1 MLSHRA
7 LFIGALLV
15 GASSDVHA
23 DDWGTVA
30 IVSSTLG
37 NNTNRLCVG
46 APDATRAGDLG
57 CPTYAPSVTTA
68 GDVSI
73 TGNVSANHFIGDGS
87 QLTGIDAGNVDG
99 LGPADRISSS
109 TSNAMVRTFDGGTVS
124 FTTGGV
130 AGTSYLNTAGH
141 WIGPGI
147 SLTTAH
153 GISSTNGYFTGR
165 VGIGTST
172 PNSLLH
178 LHQESPNY
186 VNLQFSNQDSADG
199 VRVGITSSEAAVLIA
214 GVSTTG
220 LVLGTNSIPRFVMD
234 NNGRV
239 KLGGTLW
246 SVAPLATFDVI
257 GTISATD
264 AIQVGTSSLTC
275 STGLAGAIRYNGGDL
290 QLCDGNSWGSLADAA
305 GAASAVSPTGAIQ
318 FSADGS
324 GAFGGDAAN
333 LYWDNGNKR
342 LGVGTSGVLPQ
353 SRLHVGGNGAF
364 VSEERLFEMRYGDS
378 GGTGRGLFFLG
389 PTVDD
394 AAAPFHISTNNS
406 VNFRIDNVPA
416 LTVAANAA
424 VGISTTQPSRTLTV
438 NGIGWLSALE
448 LEHVTGAASP
458 ISVSVDSGVES
469 DPQVGALISGKWC
482 TSDGSVVNCTS
493 DEPTGGAGDN
503 LGNHSASQPLV
514 LNGNLISGDGDSEG
528 LTVQSDGSVSL
539 TSIIRVAGSGSEGCT
554 AADIGAIRFNPVTET
569 FQACRP

>member
-7 LFIGALLV
+7 LFIGALVV
-15 GASSDVHA
+15 GASSAVHA

-109 TSNAMVRTFDGGTVS
+109 TSHAMVRAFDGGTVS

-153 GISSTNGYFTGR
+153 GISGTNGNFTGN
-165 VGIGTST
+165 VGIGTASPTSRLHIDGGGIAFQSSST
-172 PNSLLH
+172 VGAGLGMLSFDSGTKELSLFNDYATDAASIKFNMSYGTPSTIMTLRR
-178 LHQESPNY
+178 
-186 VNLQFSNQDSADG
+186 DK
-199 VRVGITSSEAAVLIA
+199 VGI
-214 GVSTTG
+214 
-220 LVLGTNSIPRFVMD
+220 GTVTPTA
-234 NNGRV
+234 
-239 KLGGTLW
+239 KL
-246 SVAPLATFDVI
+246 DVV

-264 AIQVGTSSLTC
+264 AVQVGTSSLGC
-275 STGLAGAIRYNGGDL
+275 SSVIAGAIRYNSGEL
-290 QLCDGNSWGSLADAA
+290 QLCNGTNWGSLV
-305 GAASAVSPTGAIQ
+305 GGGGGSSVSPTGAIQ

-333 LYWDNGNKR
+333 LFWNDANKR
-342 LGVGTSGVLPQ
+342 LGLGTGSPQ
-353 SRLHVGGNGAF
+353 SRLHVQSNDDGELARFQRAGGANIPILMVKATEATPIVELEATGAVAPVMAF
-364 VSEERLFEMRYGDS
+364 RTGAQER
-378 GGTGRGLFFLG
+378 
-389 PTVDD
+389 
-394 AAAPFHISTNNS
+394 I
-406 VNFRIDNVPA
+406 RIDTSGN
-416 LTVAANAA
+416 
-424 VGISTTQPSRTLTV
+424 VGIGTTEPSRTLTV

-448 LEHVTGAASP
+448 LEHVTGASSP

-469 DPQVGALISGKWC
+469 DPQVGTLTSGKWC
-482 TSDGSVVNCTS
+482 TSNGSAVNCTS

-503 LGNHSASQPLV
+503 LGNHSASQTFV
-514 LNGNLISGDGDSEG
+514 LNGNLISGDGDAEG
-528 LTVQSDGSVSL
+528 LTVQSDGSVSF